1 MVKAIWSGVTL
12 AESDETVVMDR
23 SCYFPRS
30 SLSGEYLRASAMTTV
45 CPHKGVAHYY
55 DIVAGEA
62 VNGNAAWCYPEPKP
76 AAEHI
81 RGYVAF
87 WQGVQIV

>member
-1 MVKAIWSGVTL
+1 MVKAICSGVTL

-23 SCYFPRS
+23 SRYFPRS
-30 SLSGEYLRASAMTTV
+30 SLSSEYLCASAMTTI

-62 VNGNAAWCYPEPKP
+62 VNANAAWCYPKPKP